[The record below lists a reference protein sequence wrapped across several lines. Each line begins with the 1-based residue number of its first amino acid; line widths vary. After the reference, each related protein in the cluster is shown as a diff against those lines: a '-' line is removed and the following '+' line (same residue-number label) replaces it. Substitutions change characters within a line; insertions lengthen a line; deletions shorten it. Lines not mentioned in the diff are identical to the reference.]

1 MRRRQEVIYL
11 ALHTVRAQELMRTL
25 GRGALMPAARNGAV
39 RDLARI
45 VDEALA
51 AEVAQGAGRTPQ

>member
-1 MRRRQEVIYL
+1 MPRLEVIYL
-11 ALHTVRAQELMRTL
+11 ALQSTRAQELFLTL
-25 GRGALMPAARNGAV
+25 GRGELMPAARNGAV

-51 AEVAQGAGRTPQ
+51 AELARRAGGAPG